1 MIDATTYCFGN
12 CRFTPARQSLLCGDS
27 PIRLGSRAM
36 DLLHALVRQPGQV
49 VNKSELLKAAWPNL
63 FVDESNLKVNI
74 AALRRALETGGIDVP
89 CIATVPGRGYRFV
102 ASLTVERPR
111 EAAFPASIR
120 EIDGVLPPSKPL
132 VGRAGALAAI
142 VEALQQTRLLTVV
155 GPAGVGKTSIAI
167 AAARAIANGEHQAVC
182 FVDLAAIEK
191 GQFVALA
198 VSRALGIVSNP
209 IDEVEG
215 LIDALRGRNQ
225 LLVLDN
231 CEHLLADVAGIADR
245 LNHALHGLNII
256 ATSREPLRCRF
267 ETVHRLPPLQCPP
280 EDATLDAGSAM
291 GFSAIELLV
300 RRAEAHGYRLE
311 DADVP
316 SITSLSRRLDGIA
329 LAIELAAPQLQANGP
344 AGLLQ
349 MLERDFEAL
358 SSRGDGM
365 DRHKTLTATLNWS
378 YRLLSENE
386 AWLLR
391 HLSVFGG
398 TFALDDVIDAFG
410 HLAHEEDLTAWLEA
424 LAIKSMVSVNYTGR
438 RRRYRL
444 LDTTRTFAN
453 KRLIGQGEQQAA
465 MIAYGRFILALFERA
480 EEEWTW
486 RPREDWV
493 ALYGG
498 WSADLRRMIDW
509 AYDADGQAELG
520 VRLTVAAL
528 PFWVEFS
535 TMAESGARVEKA
547 LSALDNLSGDHLLLR
562 MKLVAAHGWN
572 LCYRYP
578 FGDELEATWKRGF
591 ELALEAGSVEHCL
604 RTKVGLAMVQTAMG
618 FHQRAFET
626 IADLRRFMA
635 SVDDYS
641 AAPNV
646 DRELFTCE
654 FYQGN
659 IRSGHAGL
667 ERLAREHATFGNR
680 GQTSRFQIDRFV
692 NFRNHLSWSTWVVG
706 KHRRALEIAEEA
718 LNAALTLNHDLSCAH
733 SLAVA
738 ATPIALLCGRIDLAQ
753 ERASMLAERLKTR
766 QIDTWPPFAR
776 FHQAAIDAARGEREA
791 VQRLRDAIA
800 AIRECNFLIHLPLRY
815 AMLAHAALS
824 HDQVEVARQSID
836 EGVDYCRQRGDRWCD
851 AEFLHLRGLVCWR
864 DGDTVSAMRRLQ
876 DAIDLGRKSGA
887 LGFALR
893 AATSRVKLAKEI
905 GDPAQPLAQLK
916 AISDRCDSSGSLDIV
931 AAHEALRSGPL
942 RRRRRRI
949 SAWS

>member
-1 MIDATTYCFGN
+1 MVEGVDAIDSTTYCFGK
-12 CRFTPARQSLLCGDS
+12 CRFTPARQSLLCGNI

-36 DLLHALVRQPGQV
+36 DLLHALVRRPGQV
-49 VNKSELLKAAWPNL
+49 VNKDELFKAAWPGL
-63 FVDESNLKVNI
+63 FVAESNLKVNI
-74 AALRRALETGGIDVP
+74 AALRRALRANGIDVP

-102 ASLTVERPR
+102 APLTVLSPR
-111 EAAFPASIR
+111 ESTLPPSIK
-120 EIDGVLPPSKPL
+120 EIDGALPPSRPL
-132 VGRAGALAAI
+132 VGRADALAEIA
-142 VEALQQTRLLTVV
+142 EALRQTRLLSIV

-167 AAARAIANGEHQAVC
+167 AVARSISDTEAQAVC
-182 FVDLAAIEK
+182 FVDLAALEN
-191 GQFVALA
+191 GQFVAVA
-198 VSRALGIVSNP
+198 ISRALGIESSP
-209 IDEVEG
+209 
-215 LIDALRGRNQ
+215 IDALDGLVDALSGQNQ

-231 CEHLLADVAGIADR
+231 CEHLLATVAGITDH
-245 LNHALHGLNII
+245 LTHALRGLTVI

-267 ETVHRLPPLQCPP
+267 EIVHRLSPLRCPP
-280 EDATLDAGSAM
+280 EDAILDAGSAM
-291 GFSAIELLV
+291 VFSAIELLV
-300 RRAEAHGYRLE
+300 RRAEAHGYRLK

-316 SITSLSRRLDGIA
+316 ALTKLSQRLDGIP
-329 LAIELAAPQLQANGP
+329 LAIELAVPQLPANGP

-349 MLERDFEAL
+349 MLEFDFEAL
-358 SSRGDGM
+358 ASRGDGM
-365 DRHKTLTATLNWS
+365 DRHKTLTATLDWS
-378 YRLLSENE
+378 YRLLPENE
-386 AWLLR
+386 ARLLR

-410 HLAHEEDLTAWLEA
+410 HLANDQDVTAWLEA
-424 LAIKSMVSVNYTGR
+424 LAVKSMVSVNYTGR

-444 LDTTRTFAN
+444 LDSTRTFAN

-480 EEEWTW
+480 EVEWTW

-509 AYDADGQAELG
+509 AYGSDGQAELG

-535 TMAESGARVEKA
+535 TMAESGTRVEKA
-547 LSALDNLSGDHLLLR
+547 LSALDDLSGDHLLLR

-578 FGDELEATWKRGF
+578 FDDELEATWMRGF
-591 ELALEAGSVEHCL
+591 ELALKAGSVEHCL
-604 RTKVGLAMVQTAMG
+604 RTKMGLAMVQTAMG

-635 SVDDYS
+635 SIDDYS
-641 AAPNV
+641 AAPNA

-659 IRSGHAGL
+659 IKSGHAGL

-692 NFRNHLSWSTWVVG
+692 NFRNHLSLSTWVVG
-706 KHRRALEIAEEA
+706 QHRRALEIAEEA

-776 FHQAAIDAARGEREA
+776 FHQAAIDAARGDVEA
-791 VQRLRDAIA
+791 IQRLREAIA
-800 AIRECNFLIHLPLRY
+800 AIRDCNFLIHLPLRY
-815 AMLAHAALS
+815 VMLAHAALS
-824 HDQVEVARQSID
+824 HDKVAVARRSID
-836 EGVDYCRQRGDRWCD
+836 EGMNYSRQRGDRWCD
-851 AEFLHLRGLVCWR
+851 AEFLHLRGLMCWR
-864 DGDTVSAMRRLQ
+864 DGDADGAMRHLQ
-876 DAIDLGRKSGA
+876 EAIDLGRECGA
-887 LGFALR
+887 FGFALR
-893 AATSRVKLAKEI
+893 AATSRVKLANEI
-905 GDPAQPLAQLK
+905 GVPAPALAELK
-916 AISDRCDSSGSLDIV
+916 DMSDRCDSSGSTDIT
-931 AAHEALRSGPL
+931 AAHDALRSNH
-942 RRRRRRI
+942 
-949 SAWS
+949 AQMT

>member
-1 MIDATTYCFGN
+1 MEGADAIDATTYCFGN
-12 CRFTPARQSLLCGDS
+12 CRFTPARQSLLCGDI

-36 DLLHALVRQPGQV
+36 DLLHALVRRPGQV
-49 VNKSELLKAAWPNL
+49 VNKNELLNAAWPNL
-63 FVDESNLKVNI
+63 FVEESNLKVNI
-74 AALRRALETGGIDVP
+74 AALRRALQANGIDVP
-89 CIATVPGRGYRFV
+89 CIATVPGRGYRFI
-102 ASLTVERPR
+102 APLTVLGPR
-111 EAAFPASIR
+111 EATLPASIK
-120 EIDGVLPPSKPL
+120 EIDGALPPSKPL
-132 VGRAGALAAI
+132 VGRADALAGI
-142 VEALQQTRLLTVV
+142 VEALRQTRLLTIV

-167 AAARAIANGEHQAVC
+167 AAARNIGDTEAQAVC
-182 FVDLAAIEK
+182 FVDLAAIEN
-191 GQFVALA
+191 GQLVVLA
-198 VSRALGIVSNP
+198 ISRALGIESQP
-209 IDEVEG
+209 
-215 LIDALRGRNQ
+215 IDALEGLVDALRDQDQ

-231 CEHLLADVAGIADR
+231 CEHVLATVAGITDH
-245 LNHALHGLNII
+245 LNHALHRLNII

-280 EDATLDAGSAM
+280 EDAFLDAGSAM
-291 GFSAIELLV
+291 AFSAIELLV
-300 RRAEAHGYRLE
+300 RRAEAHGYRLK

-316 SITSLSRRLDGIA
+316 ALASLSRRLDGIA
-329 LAIELAAPQLQANGP
+329 LAIELAAPQLKESGP

-358 SSRGDGM
+358 ASRGNGM
-365 DRHKTLTATLNWS
+365 SRHKTLTATLSWS
-378 YRLLSENE
+378 YRLLSESE
-386 AWLLR
+386 ARLLR
-391 HLSVFGG
+391 HLSLFGG
-398 TFALDDVIDAFG
+398 TFALDDAIDAFG
-410 HLAHEEDLTAWLEA
+410 YLADEQDVTAWLEA
-424 LAIKSMVSVNYTGR
+424 LAAKSMVSVNYTGR

-444 LDTTRTFAN
+444 LDSTRAFAN
-453 KRLIGQGEQQAA
+453 ERLIAQGEQQVA

-480 EEEWTW
+480 EKEWTW
-486 RPREDWV
+486 RPREDWM

-509 AYDADGQAELG
+509 AYRSEGQAELG

-535 TMAESGARVEKA
+535 TMVESGSRVESA
-547 LSALDNLSGDHLLLR
+547 LSVLDDLPGDHLLLR

-578 FGDELEATWKRGF
+578 FGDELEVTWTRGF
-591 ELALEAGSVEHCL
+591 KLALEAGSVEHCL
-604 RTKVGLAMVQTAMG
+604 RTKMGLAMVQTAMG

-635 SVDDYS
+635 SVGDYS
-641 AAPNV
+641 AAPNA

-667 ERLAREHATFGNR
+667 ERLAREHATFGNG

-692 NFRNHLSWSTWVVG
+692 NFRNHLSLSTWVVG
-706 KHRRALEIAEEA
+706 QHRRALEIAEEA

-753 ERASMLAERLKTR
+753 ERASLLAERLKSR

-776 FHQAAIDAARGEREA
+776 FHQAAIDAARGDAEA

-815 AMLAHAALS
+815 VMLAHAALS
-824 HDQVEVARQSID
+824 HDQVTVARQSID
-836 EGVDYCRQRGDRWCD
+836 EGVNYSRQRGDRWCD
-851 AEFLHLRGLVCWR
+851 AELLHLQGLVCWR
-864 DGDTVSAMRRLQ
+864 DGDANGAMRHLR
-876 DAIDLGRKSGA
+876 DAIDLGRESGA
-887 LGFALR
+887 IGFALR

-905 GDPAQPLAQLK
+905 GDPVLALAELK
-916 AISDRCDSSGSLDIV
+916 DICDRCDSSGSADIA
-931 AAHEALRSGPL
+931 AAHDALASTH
-942 RRRRRRI
+942 
-949 SAWS
+949 AQTT

>member
-1 MIDATTYCFGN
+1 MEQADMIDATTYCFGN
-12 CRFTPARQSLLCGDS
+12 CRFTPARQSLLCGDI

-74 AALRRALETGGIDVP
+74 AALRRALQTNGIDIP

-102 ASLTVERPR
+102 ASLTVVRPR

-120 EIDGVLPPSKPL
+120 EIDGALPPSKPL
-132 VGRAGALAAI
+132 VGRADALAAI

-155 GPAGVGKTSIAI
+155 GPAGVGKTSIAV
-167 AAARAIANGEHQAVC
+167 AAARAIANDEGQAVC

-209 IDEVEG
+209 VDDVKG
-215 LIDALRGRNQ
+215 LVDALRGRNQ

-231 CEHLLADVAGIADR
+231 CEHVLAAVAGMADQ

-267 ETVHRLPPLQCPP
+267 ETVHRLAPLQYPP
-280 EDATLDAGSAM
+280 ADAILDTGSAM
-291 GFSAIELLV
+291 AFSAIELLV
-300 RRAEAHGYRLE
+300 RRAETHGYRLE

-329 LAIELAAPQLQANGP
+329 LAIELAAPQLPANGP

-349 MLERDFEAL
+349 MLERDFDAL

-410 HLAHEEDLTAWLEA
+410 HLAHEEDLAAWLEA
-424 LAIKSMVSVNYTGR
+424 LATKSMMSVNYTGR

-444 LDTTRTFAN
+444 LDSTRTFAN

-509 AYDADGQAELG
+509 AYGSDGQAELG

-535 TMAESGARVEKA
+535 TMAESGSRVEKA
-547 LSALDNLSGDHLLLR
+547 LSALDTLSGDHLVLR

-578 FGDELEATWKRGF
+578 FGDELEATWKKGF

-604 RTKVGLAMVQTAMG
+604 RTKIGLANVQSAMG
-618 FHQRAFET
+618 FHQRALET

-641 AAPNV
+641 AAPNA
-646 DRELFTCE
+646 DRQFYTCE
-654 FYQGN
+654 VYQGR
-659 IRSGHAGL
+659 IESGHAGL
-667 ERLAREHATFGNR
+667 ERLAREHAVFGNR

-692 NFRNHLSWSTWVVG
+692 NFRNHLSLAAWVVG
-706 KHRRALEIAEEA
+706 RHQHALDIAEEA
-718 LNAALTLNHDLSCAH
+718 LNAALTLDHDLSCAH
-733 SLAVA
+733 SLALA
-738 ATPIALLCGRIDLAQ
+738 ATPVALLCGRVDLAQ
-753 ERASMLAERLKTR
+753 ERATMLVERLKSR

-776 FHQAAIDAARGEREA
+776 FHQAAIDAARGDAGA
-791 VQRLRDAIA
+791 VQRMKNAIGV
-800 AIRECNFLIHLPLRY
+800 IRECNFLVHLPLRY
-815 AMLAHAALS
+815 VMLAHAALS
-824 HDQVEVARQSID
+824 HDQVAVARESVE

-851 AEFLHLRGLVCWR
+851 AEFLHLRGLIFGR
-864 DGDTVSAMRRLQ
+864 DGDVEEAARHFQ
-876 DAIDLGRKSGA
+876 EAIDLGRKSGA
-887 LGFALR
+887 LGFALH
-893 AATSRVKLAKEI
+893 AATSRVRLARQI
-905 GDPAQPLAQLK
+905 GSPVALPLAELK
-916 AISDRCDSSGSLDIV
+916 AISDRCDSCGSLDIV
-931 AAHEALRSGPL
+931 AAHEALRSGHA
-942 RRRRRRI
+942 RI
-949 SAWS
+949 G

>member
-1 MIDATTYCFGN
+1 MEGADAIDATTYCFGN
-12 CRFTPARQSLLCGDS
+12 CRFIPARQSLLCGE
-27 PIRLGSRAM
+27 IRIRIGSRAM
-36 DLLHALVRQPGQV
+36 DLLHALVRRPGQV
-49 VNKSELLKAAWPNL
+49 VNKEELFNAAWPSL
-63 FVDESNLKVNI
+63 FVEESNLKVNI
-74 AALRRALETGGIDVP
+74 AALRRALQANGVEVA

-102 ASLTVERPR
+102 APLTVLGPR
-111 EAAFPASIR
+111 ESTLPASIK
-120 EIDGVLPPSKPL
+120 EIDGALPPSKPL
-132 VGRAGALAAI
+132 VGRADALAAI
-142 VEALQQTRLLTVV
+142 VEALQQTRLLTIV

-167 AAARAIANGEHQAVC
+167 AAAREIANGEDQAVC
-182 FVDLAAIEK
+182 FVDLAAIDK
-191 GQFVALA
+191 GQLVALA
-198 VSRALGIVSNP
+198 ISRALGIESNP

-215 LIDALRGRNQ
+215 LVDALRGQNQ

-231 CEHLLADVAGIADR
+231 CEHVLAAVAGIADQ

-280 EDATLDAGSAM
+280 ADAILDAGSAM
-291 GFSAIELLV
+291 AFSAIELLV

-329 LAIELAAPQLQANGP
+329 LAIELAAPQLKESGP

-349 MLERDFEAL
+349 MLELDFEAL
-358 SSRGDGM
+358 ASRGDVM
-365 DRHKTLTATLNWS
+365 SRHKTLMATLSWS
-378 YRLLSENE
+378 YRLLSESE
-386 AWLLR
+386 ARLLR

-398 TFALDDVIDAFG
+398 TFALDDAIDAFG
-410 HLAHEEDLTAWLEA
+410 YLADEQDVTAWLEA
-424 LAIKSMVSVNYTGR
+424 LAAKSMVSVNYTGR

-444 LDTTRTFAN
+444 LDSTRAFAN
-453 KRLIGQGEQQAA
+453 ERLVAQGEQQAA

-486 RPREDWV
+486 RPREDWM

-509 AYDADGQAELG
+509 AYRLEGQAELA

-535 TMAESGARVEKA
+535 TMAESGSRVEKA
-547 LSALDNLSGDHLLLR
+547 LSVLDGLPDDHLLLR

-604 RTKVGLAMVQTAMG
+604 RTKMGLAMVQTAMG

-626 IADLRRFMA
+626 IADLRRFME
-635 SVDDYS
+635 SIDDYS
-641 AAPNV
+641 AAPNA

-659 IRSGHAGL
+659 IKAGHAGL
-667 ERLAREHATFGNR
+667 ERLAREHATFGKR

-692 NFRNHLSWSTWVVG
+692 NFRNHLSLSTWVVG

-753 ERASMLAERLKTR
+753 ERAAMLAERLKTR

-776 FHQAAIDAARGEREA
+776 FHQAAIDAARGDAEA
-791 VQRLRDAIA
+791 VRRLRDSIV

-815 AMLAHAALS
+815 VMLAHAALS
-824 HDQVEVARQSID
+824 HDQVAVARQSID

-851 AEFLHLRGLVCWR
+851 AEFLHLRGLLSWR
-864 DGDTVSAMRRLQ
+864 DGDADEAAQRFQEAMDQ
-876 DAIDLGRKSGA
+876 GRDRGA

-893 AATSRVKLAKEI
+893 AATSRVKLANEI
-905 GDPAQPLAQLK
+905 GSPVALPLAELK
-916 AISDRCDSSGSLDIV
+916 AISDRCDSTGSMDIV
-931 AAHEALRSGPL
+931 AAHEALRSNHAGMM
-942 RRRRRRI
+942 
-949 SAWS
+949 